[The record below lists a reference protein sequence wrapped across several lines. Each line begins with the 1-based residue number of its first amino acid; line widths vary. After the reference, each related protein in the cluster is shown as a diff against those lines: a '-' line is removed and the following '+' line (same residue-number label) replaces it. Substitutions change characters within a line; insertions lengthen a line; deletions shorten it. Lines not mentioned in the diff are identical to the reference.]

1 MKRLGTVI
9 VFALTFSLLAATAA
23 IPADDAKV
31 KEGMSQ
37 VERGA
42 KKIPGSQVG
51 EGVQETAR
59 GVGTTVSE
67 GAKYSGDKLKE
78 AGQAAEPPAKSAWG
92 HTRDGAIAVGRTVK
106 SFFTSLFS
114 N

>member
-1 MKRLGTVI
+1 MKRPGPVI
-9 VFALTFSLLAATAA
+9 MCAVTFSLLTPTSGA
-23 IPADDAKV
+23 PADDAKV

-42 KKIPGSQVG
+42 KQIPSSEIG
-51 EGVQETAR
+51 EGIQETAK
-59 GVGTTVSE
+59 GIGTTVSE
-67 GAKYSGDKLKE
+67 GAKYSGEKLKD
-78 AGQAAEPPAKSAWG
+78 AGRAAEAPAKSTWG
-92 HTRDGAIAVGRTVK
+92 HARDGAISVGHSVK